1 LRRLPRERPV
11 PESRPLRLPL
21 ASRGL
26 GLIVISAS
34 PIGLRGWARHVR
46 VGWKPTVDNYLGRW
60 RRSPPPRHRWDDRS
74 VSKRGPYDE
83 RWALAT
89 ATYGC
94 GCLAS
99 SGRSPLVGRL
109 GTSATPERLEEEA
122 YEQAGGNDQ
131 PLRLGLAPKEVTNI
145 ELFIEQILRAA
156 SADYLIVDAELPGNE
171 PLGTQQGGASLKPYR
186 TDPGQRAVDCR
197 RYRQGHAAPDAC
209 AIRSGLRGRD

>member
-1 LRRLPRERPV
+1 MFGSAGSRRLTIILADGVEALLHDIDGTTDPFRSGAPMMSAGHSPRRPTAAAV
-11 PESRPLRLPL
+11 
-21 ASRGL
+21 
-26 GLIVISAS
+26 
-34 PIGLRGWARHVR
+34 
-46 VGWKPTVDNYLGRW
+46 W
-60 RRSPPPRHRWDDRS
+60 RR
-74 VSKRGPYDE
+74 RGGLPV
-83 RWALAT
+83 
-89 ATYGC
+89 
-94 GCLAS
+94 
-99 SGRSPLVGRL
+99 VGRL